1 MHTVVHVVLLQRW
14 IFLSWLLSAPS
25 SHLDSN
31 YCDYTAIFKSL
42 HWLIPQ
48 HDHLFSSQEEL
59 IYVKPILLAL
69 NRNVEPQ
76 G

>member
-1 MHTVVHVVLLQRW
+1 MQFHIVLQQQWMFHLG
-14 IFLSWLLSAPS
+14 FLSASF
-25 SHLDSN
+25 SHLHSN

-59 IYVKPILLAL
+59 IYVELILIAF
-69 NRNVEPQ
+69 NRSVEPQ

>member
-1 MHTVVHVVLLQRW
+1 MSIMHTVSRCSTAAVDLS
-14 IFLSWLLSAPS
+14 SWLLSAPS

-48 HDHLFSSQEEL
+48 HDHLFSSQE
-59 IYVKPILLAL
+59 VPICQADSACFK
-69 NRNVEPQ
+69 
-76 G
+76 